1 MIRNLKTLGLALV
14 AVLAMSAM
22 AASAANA
29 QLEDAE
35 LTAEESPVTLDGT
48 QEGLQVLTRDGRTVS
63 CSTANFHSLAD
74 TGDTTMDIAPTYAG
88 CVSNINSPATVTMNG
103 CEYRFHLKKDTI
115 NHGGGN
121 ITSTYTAE
129 AQLICPPNQK
139 VQIHVY
145 SSHTNH
151 TNNVN
156 LCTYEFGAQT
166 VDGTIDLT
174 NEDPVIHNPGEEDE
188 EVTTPK
194 DWIRAHIDVEGIT
207 STRTTGG
214 ALLCGIEHDS
224 AGSLHGIAILK
235 GTNLEE
241 EDNGI
246 TISTDAGV

>member
-22 AASAANA
+22 TASAANA

-35 LTAEESPVTLDGT
+35 LTSEASPVTLDGT

-63 CSTANFHSLAD
+63 CSVADFHAEAEP
-74 TGDTTMDIAPTYAG
+74 GDTTIDIVPTYEN

-103 CEYRFHLKKDTI
+103 CKYRFHLKKDTI
-115 NHGGGN
+115 DHGGGN

-129 AQLICPPNQK
+129 AKLTCPPNQK

-145 SSHTNH
+145 SSHNNH

-156 LCTYEFGAQT
+156 LCTYEFGEQT
-166 VDGTIDLT
+166 VGGTIDLT
-174 NEDPVIHNPGEEDE
+174 NEPVSGVPP
-188 EVTTPK
+188 VTPK
-194 DWIRAHIDVEGIT
+194 DWIRAHINVASID

-214 ALLCGIEHDS
+214 ALLCGVESD
-224 AGSLHGIAILK
+224 ANGELHGTAILK
-235 GTNLEE
+235 GTNLAGG
-241 EDNGI
+241 DAGI
-246 TISTDAGV
+246 TISTDSGV